1 LELFKKFDFQD
12 LSLTLDWIFS
22 IQYFVRMGKI
32 SMMGKIELNFT
43 VYSDKHWDWYWIS
56 NHKNLTMGYTWQE
69 LDGIM

>member
-1 LELFKKFDFQD
+1 
-12 LSLTLDWIFS
+12 
-22 IQYFVRMGKI
+22 MGKI
-32 SMMGKIELNFT
+32 SMMGKIEFNFT